1 MNSQTATLLTQEHT
15 AHLTQEGFT
24 SEQIN
29 MMQSWGVRSLT
40 EAEAES
46 MKLKV
51 CNSDKVP
58 HSSPGL
64 YLPFA
69 KSFGQLRADDPP
81 LNSKDKPCKYL
92 TPVGAKSQAWLR
104 EGCKIIT
111 EGFKD
116 AAAGTLHGGIP
127 TGALAG
133 VSHYRAALKEGAG
146 YTVLFDADG
155 WINPGVF
162 EQLVKAG
169 VYLKGKIQL
178 VPAIPNEPKAGL
190 CEFFKAGYTAGDYQ
204 KLVNTAMTPEA
215 FILALPDHWENLPE
229 VELDKCVSKL
239 LWLAVKHL
247 RSLQQEQLLKKLQK
261 LTGFSL
267 KVFKDQ
273 LKHITH
279 TEAAKEARKAK
290 SVDPEAAKQK
300 GLIPVDY
307 DKYGNP
313 VVPAT
318 STVANIF
325 AEAYRAKLAWST
337 EDQDWLRYGSETQ
350 GLWSKT
356 PDEFL
361 RGMIVAELNASG
373 LADSYNNGYVT
384 SICELLKAHLAVRS
398 WDEQPGLLPLQNGV
412 LNLATGKLLAHAPG
426 YRFTWQLPYK
436 HDRSAT
442 CHSVQTWM
450 LQTMGGDPKLVEL
463 LRAYLKA
470 IVTGRTD
477 LQRFV
482 ECLGPGG
489 TGKST
494 YLNLAISLVGLQ
506 NTFVTS
512 LKQLEGNRFETAGIK
527 GKRLIVITDSE
538 RYSGSISVLKAI
550 TGQDPLRNEQKNK
563 QPGQSFTS
571 SAMVLI
577 AANEAI
583 QTTDYTSG
591 LERRKLTIPFMN
603 QVAPGQRRD
612 LLTINHAGIS
622 GEFVECLP
630 GLLNWV
636 LDLSDAEMK
645 GLILNTAINVPSLTK
660 WKAEGLLES
669 NPIAEWLDIHIV
681 ICPGSKTYV
690 GVAEQQSHTSGD
702 ITRKFYRN
710 QQTWLYAS
718 YRQNCAVQGNHP
730 VSMKRFVALLEDL
743 LRSQLKLSI
752 GRGRDVQGS
761 YFAGL
766 AIRSAEDTR
775 SPRPITG
782 IDISETEDGFMTD
795 LMTDNDGLLT
805 AESTVDV
812 GFDGYD
818 GFFKSDCNQNLNFNS
833 DPTSENSDVIVDGDA
848 EKFSENPSNPSNPSL
863 PVLPAITKPSPNHH
877 LPKLPH
883 AFDCDHGRKAS
894 DPFWLLHFPTED
906 PQVSTATRKNQALQ
920 CRNELLAAKTAS
932 ELKATKT
939 QWTEVFTKRVW
950 NRVLTKAEQ
959 RKIIAVKESK
969 QTSFIVDVCNE

>member
-1 MNSQTATLLTQEHT
+1 MSIAAATATHIEQKHVD
-15 AHLTQEGFT
+15 HLNKEGFT

-29 MMQSWGVRSLT
+29 LLQGWGMRSLSQE
-40 EAEAES
+40 EAEKMGFWVKDAGGIA
-46 MKLKV
+46 
-51 CNSDKVP
+51 
-58 HSSPGL
+58 HSSSGI
-64 YLPFA
+64 YFPFT
-69 KSFGQLRADDPP
+69 KDFGQLRADDPP
-81 LNSKDKPCKYL
+81 RNSKGKPCKYL
-92 TPVGAKSQAWLR
+92 TLVGAKSQAWLP
-104 EGCKIIT
+104 EGCKVIT

-116 AAAGTLHGGIP
+116 AAKGTLHGGIP

-155 WINPGVF
+155 WTNPSVF

-169 VYLKGKIQL
+169 AYLKGKIQL
-178 VPAIPNEPKAGL
+178 VPAILNEPKAGL
-190 CEFFKAGYTAGDYQ
+190 CEYFRAGHTAADYQ
-204 KLVNTAMTPEA
+204 KLVDTAMTPEA
-215 FILALPDHWENLPE
+215 FILALPDHWKDLPE
-229 VELDKCVSKL
+229 VEIDKPVSKL
-239 LWLAVKHL
+239 LPLAAKYL
-247 RSLQQEQLLKKLQK
+247 LPLQQEQLLKKLQK
-261 LTGFSL
+261 LTGLSL
-267 KVFKDQ
+267 KFFKDR
-273 LKHITH
+273 LKHITY
-279 TEAAKEARKAK
+279 TEAAKKARKAK
-290 SVDPEAAKQK
+290 PVEPEAPKQK
-300 GLIPVDY
+300 GLILVEY
-307 DKYGNP
+307 DDDGNP
-313 VVPAT
+313 IVPAS

-337 EDQDWLRYGSETQ
+337 EDQDWLRYESETQ

-356 PDEFL
+356 PDEFM

-412 LNLATGKLLAHAPG
+412 LDLAYGELLAHAPG

-442 CHSVQTWM
+442 CQPVQAWM

-470 IVTGRTD
+470 IVIGRTD

-494 YLNLAISLVGLQ
+494 YLNLAIALVGLQ

-538 RYSGSISVLKAI
+538 RYSGSISVLKAV

-591 LERRKLTIPFMN
+591 LERRKLTIPFMH
-603 QVAPGQRRD
+603 QVTPGQRRD
-612 LLTINHAGIS
+612 LLTINHAGTS
-622 GEFVECLP
+622 GEFVAHLP

-636 LDLSDAEMK
+636 LKMPDAEMK
-645 GLILNTAINVPSLTK
+645 GLILDTAINVPSLTQ

-669 NPIAEWLDIHIV
+669 NPIAEWLDSHIV

-690 GVAEQQSHTSGD
+690 GVADQQSHTSGD

-710 QQTWLYAS
+710 HQTWLYAS
-718 YRQNCAVQGNHP
+718 YRQNCAVLGNHP
-730 VSMKRFVALLEDL
+730 VTMKRFVTLLEDL

-761 YFAGL
+761 YFEGL
-766 AIRSAEDTR
+766 AIRSAENTQ
-775 SPRPITG
+775 SSRPITG
-782 IDISETEDGFMTD
+782 VDISETA
-795 LMTDNDGLLT
+795 DGLVTDADGSLT
-805 AESTVDV
+805 AENTVDV

-818 GFFKSDCNQNLNFNS
+818 RFFESDCDQDLNLKN
-833 DPTSENSDVIVDGDA
+833 DPATEKNYAIVNGDA
-848 EKFSENPSNPSNPSL
+848 ENFSENPSNPSNPTL
-863 PVLPAITKPSPNHH
+863 PRVLAITNPSPTHH

-883 AFDCDHGRKAS
+883 AFECDRGREAS
-894 DPFWLLHFPTED
+894 DPFWLRFPTAD

-920 CRNELLAAKTAS
+920 CRKELLAAKTAS
-932 ELKATKT
+932 ELKAAKSRWGVEKTK
-939 QWTEVFTKRVW
+939 FVW
-950 NRVLTKAEQ
+950 KRVLTKAE
-959 RKIIAVKESK
+959 RGKTIAVSQSE
-969 QTSFIVDVCNE
+969 QTSLDVDACNK